1 MPRLMIR
8 FEINMMTKLSF
19 LKSFD
24 YISQPHH
31 LVTENFLCEFLQL
44 QLRGGAVVLVGTF
57 QLLMQGAWT
66 SLVGLVEACVDN
78 RLMHD
83 RSVLW
88 QAGKYRRP
96 SKFSVLRSSYMRR
109 FLSSAADD
117 CNLMEVSQAGKIQG
131 LG

>member
-83 RSVLW
+83 RFCGKRENTGVL
-88 QAGKYRRP
+88 
-96 SKFSVLRSSYMRR
+96 LN
-109 FLSSAADD
+109 FLFCVPRICVVFYHQLLTIAT
-117 CNLMEVSQAGKIQG
+117 
-131 LG
+131 